1 MAGFIPGFSTS
12 VNSSILPSSV
22 CSFLLPD
29 CLAICACVCVCVRTP
44 VSVTENIHHM
54 PLCMHGEVRGPRGG
68 AGSLLPLWYQAL
80 FLLRCPADRAHI
92 WSLAIFK
99 VKLTFSHWFCRCSF
113 LFLFHLFWYKVSL
126 CSPVWFNTCYCRWV
140 WLQTFDPAS
149 FSQVLT
155 LITSVCLTLGFS
167 LLL

>member
-1 MAGFIPGFSTS
+1 MAGFLPGFSMS
-12 VNSSILPSSV
+12 VNSSILLSSV
-22 CSFLLPD
+22 CSFLLTD
-29 CLAICACVCVCVRTP
+29 CLSVCVCVHICECDRKYTSHAIMHARGSERTA
-44 VSVTENIHHM
+44 
-54 PLCMHGEVRGPRGG
+54 GG
-68 AGSLLPLWYQAL
+68 AGSLLPLRYQTL

-99 VKLTFSHWFCRCSF
+99 VKLTFSHWFCCCSF
-113 LFLFHLFWYKVSL
+113 IFLFHLFSYKVSL

-140 WLQTFDPAS
+140 WLQTLDPAS